1 MSSSPQNQS
10 ALAFGDF
17 KIDSVQRVL
26 THQGELVPLTPKVFD
41 LLLMLVEKH
50 GQVVEK
56 HQLLD
61 EVWPGTFVEEGN
73 LTQNISVLRKALGG
87 KQYIQTIPRRGYRFV
102 GDVRLVPR
110 IDEELIVEEHTS
122 SRIVITQNDLTT
134 SPI

>member
-87 KQYIQTIPRRGYRFV
+87 QTVHSNDPS
-102 GDVRLVPR
+102 PR
-110 IDEELIVEEHTS
+110 ISIRRRRTACATD
-122 SRIVITQNDLTT
+122 R
-134 SPI
+134 